1 LLELDAEEVA
11 NVSNVLEEDDA
22 GAASDELDV
31 EASLEV
37 EAEVEVEDPVALV
50 GLNTPLY
57 VVATEEDDVDEHTS
71 DEQQGI
77 VVAVVVA
84 VEKAPP

>member
-1 LLELDAEEVA
+1 LLELDAEEVV

-31 EASLEV
+31 EPSLEV
-37 EAEVEVEDPVALV
+37 EAEVEDPVALV

-57 VVATEEDDVDEHTS
+57 VVATEKDDVDEHTS